1 MMQLEKYNAA
11 RQALAAA
18 QWRKTLDLSVQ
29 ELAELT
35 GYSVPAIRL
44 FEKGKNTEGKPHNAA
59 AARRYKLTCLAV
71 MFLREYQM
79 TLEQW
84 EWRAV
89 NPDHNIYGNIY

>member
-1 MMQLEKYNAA
+1 LTMTNPQ
-11 RQALAAA
+11 

-89 NPDHNIYGNIY
+89 NPDHNIYGNIYGNIY